1 MNDVKAQ
8 ITISDCGKSILRKAT
23 KMQANLA
30 ADTVH
35 TAAC

>member
-1 MNDVKAQ
+1 LRQIDTAQ
-8 ITISDCGKSILRKAT
+8 AT

-35 TAAC
+35 TAAY